1 MANSILLIL
10 NFIFYSV
17 RSFTDI
23 RYYSADVRYYSTDV
37 RYYTVR
43 VWCLRALMLHNEH
56 LNHLLS
62 HLTETLCVCHRAVSS
77 GYTSLLHHGLSE
89 TRDPRETPPP
99 PPSVN
104 VRHLHWI
111 RRRRGVGGARKLIY
125 LHGAAWRGAW
135 WHTGICVCVC
145 VCSTVWRLKRGIGFY
160 HHGDSG
166 IGCCWTGCGES
177 ATTESEKRTPRQV
190 SGTDW
195 CVSGMSSQVNVRE
208 RVP

>member
-1 MANSILLIL
+1 MANSILLNL

-17 RSFTDI
+17 RSFTDV
-23 RYYSADVRYYSTDV
+23 RYYSADI

-62 HLTETLCVCHRAVSS
+62 HLTETLCVCHPQSQSS
-77 GYTSLLHHGLSE
+77 FIWLHFPPPPRSV
-89 TRDPRETPPP
+89 RDPRPTGDP

-125 LHGAAWRGAW
+125 LHGAARRGAW
-135 WHTGICVCVC
+135 WHTGICVC